1 MSYTTI
7 RGKIIDLLEEI
18 SEIAVVTDHDPD
30 KLAKYPAVTVEAGS
44 HQDTF
49 FDTAANQRAYS
60 FLIRCY
66 YPITSG
72 RDQSAE
78 NRLSVVVD
86 RIIEVLEA
94 HVDEPGVWEIGRPT
108 RAAWGKDERET
119 PVRFCDL
126 TFTCESRVLR

>member
-7 RGKIIDLLEEI
+7 RARIIELLEEI

-49 FDTAANQRAYS
+49 FDTAANQRNFS

-66 YPITSG
+66 YPISSG

-94 HVDEPGVWEIGRPT
+94 HVDEPGVWDIGRPT
-108 RAAWGKDERET
+108 RAVWGKDEREV
-119 PVRFCDL
+119 PIRFVEI
-126 TFTCESRVLR
+126 TFTAESRVVR